1 MRPSNQEMTM
11 LALLWERGPMTARQ
25 VLEAMPDGKQ
35 RAYTSVLSV
44 LQAME
49 RKGFVNHTSEGV
61 TNVYAAQ
68 VTQEQALRPMLRDL
82 VRNLFGGS
90 PATAMQQLLDNV
102 DVSDDELDAIE
113 SLLRTRRGDRQGGEG

>member
-1 MRPSNQEMTM
+1 M